1 MFIKNK
7 SIKIFS
13 TSNHCFQAKM
23 NHLSILAFIV
33 HYSYI
38 AFPAVW
44 YLILMAPIHCRASD
58 VSPNFSIS
66 VQMKK
71 QTHLHLVLPE
81 GEYISENVH
90 FWVNY
95 SLKKW
100 LTNTIQLSVI
110 HALYCINKEQID
122 ILIYKFSLLFKP
134 LLHFNAGIYS
144 RFIRYALFNSPF
156 FYNLL
161 SFFLGLA
168 VLFNTLHLWVAGVWG
183 LL

>member
-1 MFIKNK
+1 
-7 SIKIFS
+7 
-13 TSNHCFQAKM
+13 M
-23 NHLSILAFIV
+23 NHLSIIAFIV
-33 HYSYI
+33 HYSHI

-58 VSPNFSIS
+58 VFPNFSIS

-71 QTHLHLVLPE
+71 QTYLHLVLPE

-134 LLHFNAGIYS
+134 LFHFNAGIYS

-183 LL
+183 FL